1 MNTSGVLNKTIP
13 HFSYKQESERL
24 ELYRYKKSL
33 QQDSF
38 AEDVKKGLTA
48 SPKFL
53 LPKYFYDEKGSLLF
67 EEICKTDDYYP
78 TRTEEGI
85 LRTYSDEIAEKCNKE
100 VISELGSG
108 SSYKTGYI
116 LESFLRVRPELKY
129 IPLDVS
135 TILIESSERL
145 IEKYNGLYITGI
157 IAEYLK
163 GFRIIKKAEPRDKL
177 VIFLGSSIGNFTFE
191 YSIEFLKAI
200 SKEMNPDDMFLIGFD
215 LKKDEEVLRRAYN
228 DSEGVTARFN
238 LNLLERINREL
249 DGNFDISKFEHTAE
263 FNHEKSRMEM
273 YLISKE
279 EQDISINGIGETI
292 HFDKGERIHTENS
305 YKYNDDMIE
314 ELAAASG
321 LRWIKT
327 WNDDKRYFALSLFE
341 KK

>member
-1 MNTSGVLNKTIP
+1 MPIPEVLNKTIP
-13 HFSYKQESERL
+13 HFSYKQISDRL
-24 ELYRYKKSL
+24 ELYIYKKSL
-33 QQDSF
+33 QQNSF
-38 AEDVKKGLTA
+38 AEDVKKGLT
-48 SPKFL
+48 STPKAL

-67 EEICKTDDYYP
+67 EEICKTEDYYP
-78 TRTEEGI
+78 TRTEESI
-85 LRTYSDEIAEKCNKE
+85 LKTYSNEIAEKCNKE

-108 SSYKTGYI
+108 SSYKTGYL
-116 LESFLRVRPELKY
+116 LEAFLKQKPGLKY

-135 TILIESSERL
+135 TILIESSEKL
-145 IEKYNGLYITGI
+145 IEKYDGLYITGI

-163 GFRIIKKAEPRDKL
+163 GFKIVKEAEPRDKL

-191 YSIEFLKAI
+191 YSIKFLKAI
-200 SKEMNPDDMFLIGFD
+200 TKEMNPGDMFLIGFD
-215 LKKDEEVLRRAYN
+215 LKKDEEVLRKAYN
-228 DSEGVTARFN
+228 DSEGVTALFN

-249 DGNFDISKFEHTAE
+249 DADFDVSKFEHMAE
-263 FNHEKSRMEM
+263 FNREKSRMEM

-279 EQDISINGIGETI
+279 EQNINIKGINETV
-292 HFDKGERIHTENS
+292 HFDNGERIHTENS